1 VIRSPAAATGRR
13 LALLL
18 LAGLALVA
26 PVPPEVVERWYSQGL
41 YPRLQPVVTTLSN
54 LVPFAWLDVLIGVA
68 LVAAGVCI
76 GRAWRD
82 TSRPPLR
89 RATGVAMGG
98 LEAAAVLYLVFLLAW
113 GFNYRRVPPD
123 ERFGVD
129 EGRLSVEHLRALV
142 AQAVGAVNATHDPDA
157 RDERLALPVLTR
169 TLRPSFHAAQAR
181 LGTGWDTVTGR
192 PKASLVARG
201 FRLSSVDGMLNP
213 FGLEVLLNP
222 EVLPFERP
230 FVLAHE
236 WAHLAGHADESEAS
250 FLAWL
255 TCLEGDEAAQYSG
268 WLAVLLH
275 AVRGLPPGERRPAIE
290 ALEAGP
296 RADIQALQ
304 LRFERSHP
312 VVRAVSWQVYEQ
324 YLRANRVEAGLASYD
339 EVVRLVLGSRVAV
352 PFLDQ
357 TATPAQRD
365 GVDAATPELP

>member
-13 LALLL
+13 LTLLL
-18 LAGLALVA
+18 LAGLALVV
-26 PVPPEVVERWYSQGL
+26 PVPPEAVERWYSQGL
-41 YPRLQPVVTTLSN
+41 YPRLQPIVTTLSN
-54 LVPFAWLDVLIGVA
+54 LVPFAWLDVLIALA
-68 LVAAGVCI
+68 LVAAGVWI

-82 TSRPPLR
+82 PSRPPLR
-89 RATGVAMGG
+89 RVAGVVMGG

-142 AQAVGAVNATHDPDA
+142 AQAVGAVNATYDADA
-157 RDERLALPVLTR
+157 RDDRLALPVLVQ
-169 TLRPSFHAAQAR
+169 TLQPSFHAAQVR
-181 LGTGWDTVTGR
+181 LGAEWATVTGR
-192 PKASLVARG
+192 PKASLVARS

-255 TCLEGDEAAQYSG
+255 TCLEGDAAAQYSG

-275 AVRGLPPGERRPAIE
+275 AVRGLPAVERRTALQ

-312 VVRAVSWQVYEQ
+312 LVRAVSWQVYEQ

-352 PFLDQ
+352 PFLDPAAVPTQ
-357 TATPAQRD
+357 GDRVHEPTP
-365 GVDAATPELP
+365 